1 MKKSIYIYVICI
13 LAVEAA
19 GLIVGMMT
27 REGTRIYAETIKKPA
42 LSPPGIAF
50 PIAWTILYAL
60 MGIGLARVIMSTA
73 STLRTTAISLFVLQ
87 LILNLA
93 WCFIF
98 FGAKRFDIALIELIV
113 MFATVIAMTITF
125 LKIDKTA
132 GMIQIPYILWL
143 CFAMYLNYGVMRL
156 N

>member
-1 MKKSIYIYVICI
+1 MKNNVLIYAICI
-13 LAVEAA
+13 LVTEAA
-19 GLIVGMMT
+19 GFIVGMMT
-27 REGTRIYAETIKKPA
+27 REGTRIYAETINKPA

-60 MGIGLARVIMSTA
+60 MGIGLARIIMSESSTIRTA
-73 STLRTTAISLFVLQ
+73 AISLYVIQ

-98 FGAKRFDIALIELIV
+98 FGAKRFDLALFELIA
-113 MFATVIAMTITF
+113 MFVAVIAMTITF

-143 CFAMYLNYGVMRL
+143 CFATYLNYGVMRL